1 MHGAA
6 PSHIRPANEKG
17 FRMRIDRAIVGGA
30 VCALCVALAAIAATA
45 QPPGTVKQFGA
56 PVVPMFEGW
65 YRNADGTAT
74 ILLRAEVLDETGV
87 GGGGFQCCWTSAIV
101 RVTVSP

>member
-56 PVVPMFEGW
+56 
-65 YRNADGTAT
+65 RSSQC
-74 ILLRAEVLDETGV
+74 LRAGIGTRTARRRSCYVLRSLMRPVSEAA
-87 GGGGFQCCWTSAIV
+87 GFSVAGRRQSSA
-101 RVTVSP
+101 